1 MPDTVSE
8 QQNLHFVLK
17 IRDGMT
23 KTLAKYIREHQPEE
37 GSYVETK
44 VSLEG
49 PYGKATEANDFE
61 TVLLIAGGS
70 GITHIAS
77 TLADVAQKAKDPS
90 SSAVTRLKLVWAIQ
104 HLGECESR

>member
-1 MPDTVSE
+1 
-8 QQNLHFVLK
+8 
-17 IRDGMT
+17 MT
-23 KTLAKYIREHQPEE
+23 KTLAKYIRDNQTEE

-49 PYGKATEANDFE
+49 PYGYTTAANDFE

-77 TLADVAQKAKDPS
+77 TLADVARKAKDTS
-90 SSAVTRLKLVWAIQ
+90 ISAVTRLKLVWAIQ
-104 HLGECESR
+104 HLGEY